1 MANMTEKEIKK
12 LLKEASKT
20 LRKGMEFD
28 AINQKD
34 SGKPIIIDM
43 KIEIGIGAPPAMEGP
58 SGEYT
63 NLQKCYYF
71 CYTFLGTTYCR
82 RVCW

>member
-1 MANMTEKEIKK
+1 
-12 LLKEASKT
+12 
-20 LRKGMEFD
+20 MEFD

-58 SGEYT
+58 SGKEEYT
-63 NLQKCYYF
+63 NLLKCYYV
-71 CYTFLGTTYCR
+71 CYKFLGTYKCKRYCWQKF
-82 RVCW
+82 VTGLEGGSVLE